1 MPAVVNKPTNGR
13 YPSAL
18 AMPMDAP
25 LTPSAARLRD
35 TIERDGLDRLSAP
48 VVLASGAESS
58 DYIDVKRALASGPEL
73 DNAAEAVLHTIEG
86 IDFDAVG
93 GLTLGADHIAA
104 AIAMRAS
111 VGWFSVRKQPK
122 THGAKRLIEGTRID
136 KRSRVLLVDD
146 VVTKGGSIMQAFDA
160 VRGVEATVAAAVT
173 LVDRGEHAA
182 ALFAEHG
189 VPYFAVVTYDDL
201 DIEPV

>member
-1 MPAVVNKPTNGR
+1 MVNKPTNGR
-13 YPSAL
+13 YPSAPT
-18 AMPMDAP
+18 MPMDAP

-35 TIERDGLDRLSAP
+35 TIERDGLDRLPEP
-48 VVLASGAESS
+48 VVLASGAESN

-73 DNAAEAVLHTIEG
+73 DNAAEAVLNTIEG

-104 AIAMRAS
+104 AIAMRAN
-111 VGWFSVRKQPK
+111 VGWFAVRKQPK

-160 VRGVEATVAAAVT
+160 VRGAEATVAAAVT
-173 LVDRGEHAA
+173 LVDRGDHAA
-182 ALFAEHG
+182 SQFAEHG
-189 VPYFAVVTYDDL
+189 VPYFAVVTYNDL
-201 DIEPV
+201 DIKPV